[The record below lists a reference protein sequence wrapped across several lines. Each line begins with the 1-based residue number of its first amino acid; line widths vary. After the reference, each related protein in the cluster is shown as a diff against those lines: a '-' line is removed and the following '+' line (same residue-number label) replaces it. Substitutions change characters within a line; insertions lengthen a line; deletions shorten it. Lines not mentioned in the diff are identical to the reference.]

1 MRRSQAKP
9 DQLDL
14 FGSTGRTRLWQTPQW
29 QNLPHPVRHN
39 ITKLMARLLMEH
51 GTNHQAVRDE
61 EAGNLRHS
69 VESHDA

>member
-14 FGSTGRTRLWQTPQW
+14 FGSRGRTRLWQTPQR
-29 QNLPHPVRHN
+29 QTLPHPKRHK

-51 GTNHQAVRDE
+51 GTNHEVT
-61 EAGNLRHS
+61 
-69 VESHDA
+69 